1 MCKSENV
8 KQMESPSRV
17 SYGVGFTL
25 TLSLSKWMDIAHVLQ
40 AEVSSSQINAE
51 SSKQGNTKDS
61 LRRCKESVRV
71 TCLINPLV
79 G

>member
-1 MCKSENV
+1 
-8 KQMESPSRV
+8 MESPSGV
-17 SYGVGFTL
+17 YYGVGFTL
-25 TLSLSKWMDIAHVLQ
+25 TLSLSKWMDVARVLQ

-61 LRRCKESVRV
+61 LRRCKESEHV